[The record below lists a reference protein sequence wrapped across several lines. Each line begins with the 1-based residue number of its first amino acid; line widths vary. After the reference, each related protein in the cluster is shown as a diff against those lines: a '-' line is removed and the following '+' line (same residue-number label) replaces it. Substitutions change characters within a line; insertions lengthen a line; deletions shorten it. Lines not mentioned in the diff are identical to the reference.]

1 MKMWKKF
8 RSKKKRRQE
17 QTADVL
23 RLSPEKAA
31 QLLRSLERAGI
42 GDIEIRLLL
51 AKRGQLS
58 DQPGE
63 AASMQKYEE
72 VIRAGRRVRY
82 GTFRAQFQAVTVQVP
97 PELRADV
104 ESAFDTENTT

>member
-1 MKMWKKF
+1 MMKKWK
-8 RSKKKRRQE
+8 RRRKRRQE
-17 QTADVL
+17 QATDIL

-42 GDIEIRLLL
+42 GDVKTRLLL
-51 AKRGQLS
+51 AQRAQLS
-58 DQPGE
+58 ENPGE
-63 AASMQKYEE
+63 SESMRRYEE

-82 GTFRAQFQAVTVQVP
+82 ATASVQFRTVQVP
-97 PELRADV
+97 PELRADI